1 MRVGAV
7 ILLGVLLY
15 AGSGVHGQ
23 PGLPDLIVKSIR
35 VSPGDL
41 EEGQAALVRAV
52 IANQGQGD
60 AVDAF
65 DIVFELDGQELA
77 THSLFGLRKDKSS
90 EIQIPWK
97 ALVGTHTLTV
107 SVDAP
112 FSRVRESSEFN
123 NKLSLQFTVSPVAG
137 VRSFSLD
144 LVKLFG
150 RTFNEAGM
158 ALHFK
163 LTDSVFTSLDNAVRA
178 IDEAA
183 VALRNVSVELGLM
196 RASVPQA
203 FGGDPLYRDAEA
215 LVALCE
221 SIAESL
227 ERIAVMLSIGNFDA
241 VLENA
246 YLLRQK
252 LVELSQKTLADTSF
266 APMQSAVARFD
277 RVIPLAKELRDLLKG
292 AQGRSQYEVAV
303 ELFNAF
309 MAFGDELSACA
320 QTIVQL
326 AESRAARF
334 YHGEEALNGA
344 YNAKRSLMI
353 EWPRVILMRL
363 ELYDLKSGTL
373 VLCSEE
379 MGPWLVLVTNGS
391 LATGTY
397 GYRLVGMTKHGARRI
412 ELGRLQ
418 VKQSSGIP
426 PLERQNAPVGMS
438 GGH

>member
-7 ILLGVLLY
+7 VLMGILLC
-15 AGSGVHGQ
+15 AGIGVHGQ
-23 PGLPDLIVKSIR
+23 PGLPDLAVKAVR
-35 VSPGDL
+35 VSPSDL
-41 EEGQAALVRAV
+41 EEGQAALVRAIIV
-52 IANQGQGD
+52 NQGQGD

-65 DIVFELDGQELA
+65 DVVLELDGQELA
-77 THSLFGLRKDKSS
+77 TRSFFELKKEKAV
-90 EIQIPWK
+90 EIQIPWQ
-97 ALVGTHTLTV
+97 AVIGTHTLTV

-112 FSRVRESSEFN
+112 FSKVRESSESN
-123 NKLSLQFTVSPVAG
+123 NKLSLQFTVLPVAG

-144 LVKLFG
+144 VTKLFG
-150 RTFNEAGM
+150 RTFEEAGM

-178 IDEAA
+178 IGEAA
-183 VALRNVSVELGLM
+183 AALRNVSVELGLV
-196 RASVPQA
+196 RANVPPA

-215 LVALCE
+215 LVALCD
-221 SIAESL
+221 SIAESF

-252 LVELSQKTLADTSF
+252 LIELSQKTIADTSF
-266 APMQSAVARFD
+266 SPMQAAVTRFD
-277 RVIPLAKELRDLLKG
+277 RVILLAKELRDLLKG

-320 QTIVQL
+320 QTIMRL

-334 YHGEEALNGA
+334 YQGEETLNGA
-344 YNAKRSLMI
+344 YNTKRSLTI
-353 EWPRVILMRL
+353 QWPRIILMRL
-363 ELYDLKSGTL
+363 ELYDLKSGDV
-373 VLCSEE
+373 VLRSEE
-379 MGPWLVLVTNGS
+379 IGPWLSLVTNGS
-391 LATGTY
+391 LPTGTY
-397 GYRLVGMTKHGARRI
+397 GYRLVGVTKHGAHRI
-412 ELGRLQ
+412 ELGRMQ
-418 VKQSSGIP
+418 IKQSNSIP
-426 PLERQNAPVGMS
+426 PLVRQNVPVGMA

>member
-1 MRVGAV
+1 MRVGAAV
-7 ILLGVLLY
+7 LFGFLLCVGIGVQ
-15 AGSGVHGQ
+15 GQ
-23 PGLPDLIVKSIR
+23 SGLPDLIVKSVR

-41 EEGQAALVRAV
+41 EEGQEALVRAIIV
-52 IANQGQGD
+52 NQGQGD

-65 DIVFELDGQELA
+65 DIVFELNGQELA
-77 THSLFGLRKDKSS
+77 TRSLFGLRKDKSS

-97 ALVGTHTLTV
+97 ALIGPHTLTV

-112 FSRVRESSEFN
+112 FSRIRESSESN
-123 NKLSLQFTVSPVAG
+123 NKLSLQFTVLPVAG

-144 LVKLFG
+144 LTKLFG
-150 RTFNEAGM
+150 RTLNEAGM

-178 IDEAA
+178 INESAA
-183 VALRNVSVELGLM
+183 ALRNVSVELGLV
-196 RASVPQA
+196 RASVPPA
-203 FGGDPLYRDAEA
+203 FGRDPLYRDAEA

-221 SIAESL
+221 GIAEAF

-252 LVELSQKTLADTSF
+252 LIELSQKTIADTSF
-266 APMQSAVARFD
+266 SPLQAAVTKFD
-277 RVIPLAKELRDLLKG
+277 TVILLAKELRDLLKG

-320 QTIVQL
+320 QEITQL
-326 AESRAARF
+326 AESHAARF
-334 YHGEEALNGA
+334 YHGEEAINGA
-344 YNAKRSLMI
+344 YSAKRSLLI
-353 EWPRVILMRL
+353 QWSRIILMRL
-363 ELYDLKSGTL
+363 ELYDLRSGAL
-373 VLCSEE
+373 VLRSEE
-379 MGPWLVLVTNGS
+379 TGPWLSLTTNGS
-391 LATGTY
+391 LSSGTY
-397 GYRLVGMTKHGARRI
+397 GYRLVGMTKQGVHRI

>member
-7 ILLGVLLY
+7 VLLGVLLY
-15 AGSGVHGQ
+15 AGIGVHGQ
-23 PGLPDLIVKSIR
+23 SGLPDLIVKSIR

-60 AVDAF
+60 VVDAF
-65 DIVFELDGQELA
+65 DIVLELDGQELA
-77 THSLFGLRKDKSS
+77 TRSLFGLKKDKSS
-90 EIQIPWK
+90 EIQIPWN

-112 FSRVRESSEFN
+112 FSRVREFSESN
-123 NKLSLQFTVSPVAG
+123 NKLSVQFSVSPVMG
-137 VRSFSLD
+137 VRSFSVD
-144 LVKLFG
+144 VVKLFG
-150 RTFNEAGM
+150 RTFSEAGM

-178 IDEAA
+178 INDAA
-183 VALRNVSVELGLM
+183 GALRNASVEFGLM
-196 RASVPQA
+196 RAIMPPT
-203 FGGDPLYRDAEA
+203 FGGDPLYRDTEA

-221 SIAESL
+221 SIAESF

-252 LVELSQKTLADTSF
+252 LIELSQKTLADANF
-266 APMQSAVARFD
+266 APMQSAIARFD
-277 RVIPLAKELRDLLKG
+277 RVIALAKELRDLLKG

-320 QTIVQL
+320 QTIVQR
-326 AESRAARF
+326 AESHAAQF
-334 YHGEEALNGA
+334 YQGKAVLNGA
-344 YNAKRSLMI
+344 YSTKHSLEI
-353 EWPRVILMRL
+353 RWPKVILMHL
-363 ELYDLKSGTL
+363 ELYDLRSGVL
-373 VLCSEE
+373 VLRSEE
-379 MGPWLVLVTNGS
+379 IGPWLGLMTNG
-391 LATGTY
+391 LLVTGTY
-397 GYRLVGMTKHGARRI
+397 GYRLVGMTKHGVRRI

-426 PLERQNAPVGMS
+426 SLERQNAPVGMA